1 MGNYNIIYLFSTI
14 SLHYFQPLCLFYLF
28 ISPLLLN
35 LGSVWEFIKEW
46 NEWNG
51 MIIKG
56 MEWNG
61 IEWNGF
67 SKERNGMEC
76 DLKILFGCYKIKEWN
91 GMESK

>member
-1 MGNYNIIYLFSTI
+1 M
-14 SLHYFQPLCLFYLF
+14 
-28 ISPLLLN
+28 
-35 LGSVWEFIKEW
+35 
-46 NEWNG
+46 EWNG

-67 SKERNGMEC
+67 SREMNGMEC
-76 DLKILFGCYKIKEWN
+76 NLKILFGCYKIKEWN

>member
-1 MGNYNIIYLFSTI
+1 MASLFNNTDQQCDNNILKKILY
-14 SLHYFQPLCLFYLF
+14 LCL
-28 ISPLLLN
+28 
-35 LGSVWEFIKEW
+35 VWEFIKEM
-46 NEWNG
+46 NGMEWNG

-67 SKERNGMEC
+67 SRERNGMEC
-76 DLKILFGCYKIKEWN
+76 DLKILFGCYKINEWN